1 MWNLSLYLEHLYSRD
16 NSIQGIQN
24 FVPEKCSNNLCTRY
38 LRLKGHLGTLFFWV
52 RKPGLTSPPGTHSK
66 KRLTTKSADNFKFTL
81 LTRATAFTRRTI
93 SLKLMYFTCGN
104 ATHNNAARDKVNLD
118 FLHIIYLLEII
129 TAADPET
136 K

>member
-24 FVPEKCSNNLCTRY
+24 FVPEKSSDHLCTCY
-38 LRLKGHLGTLFFWV
+38 LRLKEHFFSGSENGFNLPSGDTL
-52 RKPGLTSPPGTHSK
+52 K
-66 KRLTTKSADNFKFTL
+66 KRLTTKSVDNFKFTL
-81 LTRATAFTRRTI
+81 LRRATAFTRRTI

-104 ATHNNAARDKVNLD
+104 ATHHNAARDKVNLV
-118 FLHIIYLLEII
+118 FLHIVYLLEII
-129 TAADPET
+129 IAADPET

>member
-16 NSIQGIQN
+16 NSIQGIEN
-24 FVPEKCSNNLCTRY
+24 FVPEKCSDNLCTCY
-38 LRLKGHLGTLFFWV
+38 LRLKGHFFLGRKAGFNLPSGDTL
-52 RKPGLTSPPGTHSK
+52 K
-66 KRLTTKSADNFKFTL
+66 KRLTTKSVDNFKFTL
-81 LTRATAFTRRTI
+81 LRRTTAFTRRTI

-129 TAADPET
+129 IAADPET